1 MVIAFPGLSRG
12 FEVTGLALAAAMFCA
27 AASADDGGA
36 FTGGLWRTFEY
47 DEPSDEPVVFSGES
61 RSENAFSSDYC
72 IWLDLWYDDG
82 TPVWQ
87 RRADWTPGTHDWEK
101 TVGAFV
107 PKRPVKKIEMH
118 AFLRNG
124 EGKAEF
130 RNLALERREGRG
142 DILGSPVQMTERPYR
157 DLDIVFS
164 KVFTGRR
171 IEQKT
176 TAMPAAARTGC
187 APHLPSSNQSP
198 ANLSPVSG
206 EPPALRQ
213 GETVVW
219 TADSM
224 RRVTPLTFPGV
235 AERTA
240 APEASVSL
248 ARRER
253 ESFQIEISCGEGTAW
268 RDGGLI
274 LPVLRNASGEAL
286 KGSLEWQRVGYV
298 AREPGYYP
306 HPDGAPSYEMW
317 LPDPL
322 LPPAPFRV
330 RPASTQGLW
339 LTVHAD
345 ADAAPGVYSGDVT
358 LTEGGE
364 PRATVRV
371 TAKVEDFSLPETF
384 GMNTSFSV
392 MDGFTKAQYPGRFE
406 EKKRESWDI
415 MLDHRLNPDDI
426 SRTSPPEIE
435 DLLYARSRGMNLFN
449 ILNIVPPPED
459 PNAKWVCWAPPAAT
473 EDPAFYP
480 AFKARLEPY
489 VAELRKHGLEKLAYL
504 YGFDERESE
513 YYSGIDALW
522 RKLKADFPDIPV
534 MTTAMMY
541 RDYAAGNTNLPC
553 LLTTD
558 WYCPLTDVYRTDVS
572 DAMRKLGKKVWW
584 YVCCQPTYPHAN
596 FASIEYPPV
605 EGRILGWMTHL
616 FRADG
621 LLFWHVNFWN
631 GPCLDESDTFL
642 PAWSTFSRLHMP
654 GDGVLLYPGKE
665 HILPSIR
672 LAQVRDGVEDYEW
685 LQLAAAKA
693 GADAADAASK
703 TLVRSMTDF
712 TRDPAAVR
720 AARDRLAEIITV
732 HREGGA

>member
-1 MVIAFPGLSRG
+1 MGIAFSGLFRR
-12 FEVTGLALAAAMFCA
+12 FETAGLALAAAMFCA
-27 AASADDGGA
+27 AAPADDGKVVA
-36 FTGGLWRTFEY
+36 GGLWRTFEY
-47 DEPSDEPVVFSGES
+47 DEPSDAPIVFSGES
-61 RSENAFSSDYC
+61 RCEGAFARDYC
-72 IWLDLWYDDG
+72 IWLDIWYDDG

-87 RRADWTPGTHDWEK
+87 RRADWTPGTHDWER
-101 TVGAFV
+101 TIGAFV

-124 EGKAEF
+124 TGKAEF
-130 RNLALERREGRG
+130 RNLALERREGNG
-142 DILGSPVQMTERPYR
+142 DIIGTPVKMTERPYR
-157 DLDIVFS
+157 DRDVIFS
-164 KVFTGRR
+164 DVFTGRR
-171 IEQKT
+171 IERQMEERVPAPRQQADNSKT
-176 TAMPAAARTGC
+176 AAA
-187 APHLPSSNQSP
+187 
-198 ANLSPVSG
+198 
-206 EPPALRQ
+206 PPALPK

-219 TADSM
+219 VADSM
-224 RRVTPLTFPGV
+224 RRVTPLTFPDEATRSESSSHLV
-235 AERTA
+235 
-240 APEASVSL
+240 ASVSL

-253 ESFQIEISCGEGTAW
+253 ESFQIEISCGEGAEW
-268 RDGGLI
+268 RDGGVV
-274 LPVLRNASGEAL
+274 LPVLRNGRGETL
-286 KGSLEWQRVGYV
+286 KGTIEWQRVGYV

-339 LTVHAD
+339 LTVHAY
-345 ADAAPGVYSGDVT
+345 ADAVPGVYSGVVT

-371 TAKVEDFSLPETF
+371 AAKVEDFSLPETF
-384 GMNTSFSV
+384 GMKTSFSV
-392 MDGFTKAQYPGRFE
+392 MDGFTRAQYPDRFE

-435 DLLYARSRGMNLFN
+435 DLLYASSRGMNLFN
-449 ILNIVPPPED
+449 ILNIVPPPKD
-459 PNAKWVCWAPPAAT
+459 PNAKWVCWVPPAVT

-489 VAELRKHGLEKLAYL
+489 VAELRKHGLEKMAYL

-513 YYSGIDALW
+513 YYPGIDDLW

-541 RDYAAGNTNLPC
+541 RDYAAGKTDLPC

-572 DAMRKLGKKVWW
+572 DEMRSLGKKVWW
-584 YVCCQPTYPHAN
+584 YVCCGPRHPYAN
-596 FASIEYPPV
+596 FASLEYPPV
-605 EGRILGWMTHL
+605 EGRLLGWMTHL
-616 FRADG
+616 YRADG
-621 LLFWHVNFWN
+621 LLFWHVNYWD
-631 GPCLDESDTFL
+631 GPCIDESDTFL
-642 PAWSTFSRLHMP
+642 PEWKTASPLHMP
-654 GDGVLLYPGKE
+654 GDGILLYPGKT

-693 GADAADAASK
+693 GADSADAASR

-712 TRDPAAVR
+712 TRDPSAVR
-720 AARDRLAEIITV
+720 VARDSLAGIIAG
-732 HREGGA
+732 H